1 MLYHKIMND
10 TDEMLWR
17 LITENEGREFHTTKG
32 LPFTYTIKKG
42 RTGEPLGELIISRR
56 EKSITRST
64 ILLAYETAQKVTE
77 TEGCVKGPKK
87 LGVFGAS
94 YIYPILIE
102 LGLITNQKE

>member
-1 MLYHKIMND
+1 MLYHEIKND
-10 TDEMLWR
+10 TDEMLWS
-17 LITENEGREFHTTKG
+17 LITETEGREFHTAKG

-56 EKSITRST
+56 EKTLTRST
-64 ILLAYETAQKVTE
+64 ILLAYETAQKVME

-94 YIYPILIE
+94 YIYPIFLELNLI
-102 LGLITNQKE
+102 K